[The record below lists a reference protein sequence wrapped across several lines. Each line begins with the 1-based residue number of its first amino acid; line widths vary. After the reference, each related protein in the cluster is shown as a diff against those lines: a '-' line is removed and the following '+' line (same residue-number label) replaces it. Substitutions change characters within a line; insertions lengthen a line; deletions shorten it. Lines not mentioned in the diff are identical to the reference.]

1 MQAAA
6 AIAVVMLAMA
16 FAMLIVTN
24 SMQAWHLR
32 YVGRG
37 ESDVASDESNAPR
50 PHGWSTPVG
59 AGPVTRRVVLLASSL
74 VLTLLFFWSHR
85 WLLIFSSALSTGRR
99 HVFQATSPSR
109 DTQHAIWLTVLT
121 ALIVVPINIVFG
133 LAAAWTVTK
142 FDFPGRTLLISL
154 IELPYSISPIVAGVA
169 YLFVYGSQ
177 GLFGP
182 LLEAMGIKV
191 MFALPAIFLASMFVT
206 APFVAREL
214 IPLMQVQGTDEEEA
228 AVTLGASGFTTF
240 MRVTLPNVRWAVI
253 YGAILCNARVMGEF
267 GAVSV
272 VSGNIR
278 GQTTTLPLQIELLY
292 QDYNV
297 AGAFAAATVLTAVAL
312 LTIVIKVALE
322 RISPDHAQAPTR
334 PARPLIACWGF
345 SPGSALA
352 LKGPM
357 GAARLAPFP
366 WLHTS

>member
-1 MQAAA
+1 LG
-6 AIAVVMLAMA
+6 IVAVV
-16 FAMLIVTN
+16 
-24 SMQAWHLR
+24 
-32 YVGRG
+32 
-37 ESDVASDESNAPR
+37 
-50 PHGWSTPVG
+50 
-59 AGPVTRRVVLLASSL
+59 
-74 VLTLLFFWSHR
+74 TLLF
-85 WLLIFSSALSTGRR
+85 LVAPLALIVSSALSQGVG
-99 HVFQATSPSR
+99 VFFRSLSDAG
-109 DTQHAIWLTVLT
+109 TQHAILLTVIT
-121 ALIVVPINIVFG
+121 AIIAVPLNILFG

-182 LLEAMGIKV
+182 LLNALDIKV
-191 MFALPAIFLASMFVT
+191 MFALPAIVLASMFVT

-228 AVTLGASGFTTF
+228 AVTLGASGFATF
-240 MRVTLPNVRWAVI
+240 LRVTLPNIRWAVL

-312 LTIVIKVALE
+312 VTIVIKAVLE
-322 RISPDHAQAPTR
+322 RIARETDETPVR
-334 PARPLIACWGF
+334 PPA
-345 SPGSALA
+345 
-352 LKGPM
+352 
-357 GAARLAPFP
+357 
-366 WLHTS
+366 H

>member
-1 MQAAA
+1 MTKPVSERAHTEWM
-6 AIAVVMLAMA
+6 V
-16 FAMLIVTN
+16 
-24 SMQAWHLR
+24 
-32 YVGRG
+32 
-37 ESDVASDESNAPR
+37 
-50 PHGWSTPVG
+50 TPVG
-59 AGPVTRRVVLLASSL
+59 AGPVARRVVLGIVA
-74 VLTLLFFWSHR
+74 VVTLLF
-85 WLLIFSSALSTGRR
+85 LVAPLALIISSALSQGVGPFFR
-99 HVFQATSPSR
+99 SLSDPG
-109 DTQHAIWLTVLT
+109 TQHAIWLTVIT
-121 ALIVVPINIVFG
+121 ALIAVPMNILFG

-142 FDFPGRTLLISL
+142 FVFPGRTLLIAL

-182 LLEAMGIKV
+182 LLDTLGIKV
-191 MFALPAIFLASMFVT
+191 MFALPAIVLASMFVT

-228 AVTLGASGFTTF
+228 AVTLGASGFATF
-240 MRVTLPNVRWAVI
+240 VRVTLPNVRWAVL

-312 LTIVIKVALE
+312 VTIVIKMALE
-322 RISPDHAQAPTR
+322 RIGRENDVPL
-334 PARPLIACWGF
+334 ARP
-345 SPGSALA
+345 PG
-352 LKGPM
+352 
-357 GAARLAPFP
+357 
-366 WLHTS
+366 H